1 MSQAF
6 KPTRIVIIGTGA
18 VGSTTAYTLLLN
30 KRMNELVLIDV
41 NRDKAL
47 GDALDMNHGMPFI
60 GNIRVWAGDYPDCE
74 GADIVIITA
83 GAAQRPGE
91 TRLDLLKR
99 NIAIFEEI
107 IEKVTQYNK
116 TGILLIAT
124 NPVDILS
131 YFSWKKSGLPANRV
145 IGSGTLLDSARFRYL
160 IAEELELDP
169 RNVHALIVGEHGDS
183 ELPVWSRANVAGVP
197 LNLTEEQ
204 KQRIFE
210 KTKNAAYEIIEAKGA
225 TYYAIALALDRI
237 VAAILRNEASVLT
250 VSTLINGLYGVED
263 VYMGVPCIVD
273 GHGVREIFDMPLNE
287 EEQEMFR
294 HSARTLKEQIRLY
307 QA

>member
-6 KPTRIVIIGTGA
+6 NPTRIVIIGTGA

-60 GNIRVWAGDYPDCE
+60 GNIRVWAGDYSDCE

>member
-1 MSQAF
+1 MSQTF

>member
-6 KPTRIVIIGTGA
+6 NPTRIVIIGTGA